1 MPSLTYRRM
10 ADIAAWTKL
19 KPNFCEVDP
28 STLAISAKTA
38 RPCINDNTALILAV
52 HPIVNCCDVDGLVA
66 LSKEKNIPLLFDSV
80 ESVYESTADGKIGG
94 FGNAEVFSLH
104 ASKLLNGFEGGYVT
118 TNEPGLFKQL
128 ALMRG
133 FGFHGADSI
142 TVTGG
147 MNAKLNEV
155 HAAMAL
161 ASLDGI
167 NEQVALNRRRYYAYK
182 RFLAGIPGLRLLKFD
197 ESHRTAY
204 KNIVV
209 ELLDEWPLTRSDTIK
224 ILNEENILARAY
236 YSPPLHQ
243 KTMAYDCI
251 AADLPLTDYLSC
263 RYLNLPCGQLVSN
276 DDITDIVELLSFISK
291 HADLIRDR
299 FQQNGV
305 A

>member
-1 MPSLTYRRM
+1 
-10 ADIAAWTKL
+10 
-19 KPNFCEVDP
+19 
-28 STLAISAKTA
+28 
-38 RPCINDNTALILAV
+38 
-52 HPIVNCCDVDGLVA
+52 
-66 LSKEKNIPLLFDSV
+66 
-80 ESVYESTADGKIGG
+80 
-94 FGNAEVFSLH
+94 
-104 ASKLLNGFEGGYVT
+104 LNGFEGGYVT
-118 TNEPGLFKQL
+118 TNEPSLFKQL

-133 FGFHGADSI
+133 FGFQGADSI

-167 NEQVALNRRRYYAYK
+167 DEQVALNRRRYFAYK
-182 RFLAGIPGLRLLKFD
+182 RFLAGIPWLRLLEFD

-204 KNIVV
+204 KNVVV

-243 KTMAYDCI
+243 KTMAYDYI

-291 HADLIRDR
+291 HADLISDH